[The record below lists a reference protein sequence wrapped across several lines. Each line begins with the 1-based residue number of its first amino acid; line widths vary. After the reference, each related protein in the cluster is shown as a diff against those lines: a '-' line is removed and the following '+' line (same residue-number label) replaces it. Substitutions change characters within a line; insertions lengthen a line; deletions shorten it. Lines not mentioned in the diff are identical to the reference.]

1 MHLFHHYLKTN
12 KEFQEHLR
20 NSTHLSR
27 LGAQT
32 RARFRVCMLVY
43 VLKVARWA
51 KCFVRYS
58 RVLQRVNRHLLS
70 HLLHLCWQ
78 IISCRVVSLWN
89 DEDHLKWGVGSSLM
103 TLWMCKS
110 LSWFP
115 WTETTSCTSE
125 ESTNRS
131 EFKNWFKSQL
141 WSDFFKLVVTAA
153 EI

>member
-12 KEFQEHLR
+12 KGFQEQMR

-58 RVLQRVNRHLLS
+58 RVLQSFNKHFLS
-70 HLLHLCWQ
+70 HLLHHHW
-78 IISCRVVSLWN
+78 
-89 DEDHLKWGVGSSLM
+89 
-103 TLWMCKS
+103 
-110 LSWFP
+110 
-115 WTETTSCTSE
+115 
-125 ESTNRS
+125 
-131 EFKNWFKSQL
+131 
-141 WSDFFKLVVTAA
+141 
-153 EI
+153 